1 MLLIKEAV
9 SQMERELKKT
19 KTTEDRM
26 EISKRS
32 QWGLASMRTRLNI
45 KEDFGIN
52 QDYRLRLTTDSTFG
66 PHITEL
72 TRLEEVS
79 SHLSY
84 MTNLLLDKE
93 EIITFA
99 RHNASRKKKN
109 NRNWRPCSDTA

>member
-1 MLLIKEAV
+1 
-9 SQMERELKKT
+9 MERELKKT

-45 KEDFGIN
+45 KENVGIN
-52 QDYRLRLTTDSTFG
+52 QDYRLRLTADSTFG

-72 TRLEEVS
+72 ARLEEVS

>member
-1 MLLIKEAV
+1 
-9 SQMERELKKT
+9 MESELKKT

-26 EISKRS
+26 ETSKRG

-45 KEDFGIN
+45 KEDVGIN
-52 QDYRLRLTTDSTFG
+52 QDCRLRLTADSTFG
-66 PHITEL
+66 PYITEL
-72 TRLEEVS
+72 TRIEEVS

-99 RHNASRKKKN
+99 WHDASRKKKN

>member
-1 MLLIKEAV
+1 
-9 SQMERELKKT
+9 MESELKKT

-84 MTNLLLDKE
+84 VTNLLLDKE

>member
-1 MLLIKEAV
+1 
-9 SQMERELKKT
+9 MESELKKT

-45 KEDFGIN
+45 REDFGIN

>member
-1 MLLIKEAV
+1 
-9 SQMERELKKT
+9 MERELKKT

-26 EISKRS
+26 EKSKRS

-45 KEDFGIN
+45 KEDVGIN
-52 QDYRLRLTTDSTFG
+52 QDYRLRLTADSTFG

-99 RHNASRKKKN
+99 
-109 NRNWRPCSDTA
+109 

>member
-1 MLLIKEAV
+1 M
-9 SQMERELKKT
+9 KKT

-52 QDYRLRLTTDSTFG
+52 QDYRLRLTTDSTSG